1 MSLGA
6 PGARAQISDD
16 VVKIGVLN
24 DQSGLYAD
32 LGGPGSVVAARMA
45 VEDAGGTVLG
55 KPVEIVYADH
65 QNKSDVGAAIAREW
79 FEVGKVD
86 MAIGFDHSAVALAVE
101 QLAAEKNRIAIAGAV
116 GSTAFTGKS
125 CTPTEASWVYDSYA
139 LTTSLAKAI
148 VAEGRDTWFFITVD
162 YAFGHS
168 LEADAT
174 AAVKA
179 AGGKVLGSVRHPLN
193 TADFS
198 SYLLQAQASGAK
210 VVAFANGGGDMVNAT
225 KQANEFGLTKRA
237 RPSSRCWFSFP
248 TCTAWGSQAA
258 QGLKFVTAFYWDRDE
273 ETRACR
279 SASSSGE
286 GRMPTM
292 PQAAVYSAIRHY
304 LGAIAAAGTDEAKAV
319 MAKMRERPVNDFYVR
334 NGHLREDGR
343 LVHDMY
349 LAQVKK
355 PSESKGRGIITRSS
369 PPSPA
374 IRRFARWRRAA
385 ARWAGALTGAR
396 PKNSKRSD
404 RRPLWCA
411 SGLKPDIARLE
422 KCQNCTSPLRGSG
435 CLVCQVSLARNRSS
449 KRSGV
454 ETTMKNTPLALF
466 TLTTMV
472 SLNAAAFAETAK
484 IDPGQKEFEVRCG
497 LCHGM
502 DARGDG
508 VFNQV
513 LRSRRQT

>member
-1 MSLGA
+1 MRRGLLLVSALLAMSLST
-6 PGARAQISDD
+6 PGARAQISDGA
-16 VVKIGVLN
+16 VKIGVLN

-32 LGGPGSVVAARMA
+32 LGGPGSVAAARMA

-55 KPVEIVYADH
+55 KPVEIAYADH

-79 FEVGKVD
+79 FEVGRVD

-125 CTPTEASWVYDSYA
+125 CTPTEASWIYDSYA

-174 AAVKA
+174 SAVKA

-225 KQANEFGLTKRA
+225 KQANEFGLTK
-237 RPSSRCWFSFP
+237 SQTIVSLLVFISDVH
-248 TCTAWGSQAA
+248 SMELQAA
-258 QGLKFVTAFYWDRDE
+258 QGLKFVTAFHWDRDE
-273 ETRACR
+273 ETRAWSKR
-279 SASSSGE
+279 FFE
-286 GRMPTM
+286 RQGRMPTM

-319 MAKMRERPVNDFYVR
+319 MAKMRERTVNDFYVK
-334 NGHLREDGR
+334 NGRLREDGR

-349 LAQVKK
+349 FAQVKK
-355 PSESKGRGIITRSS
+355 PSES
-369 PPSPA
+369 
-374 IRRFARWRRAA
+374 
-385 ARWAGALTGAR
+385 
-396 PKNSKRSD
+396 SKPWD
-404 RRPLWCA
+404 YYKILATIPGDQAFRPLAEGGC
-411 SGLKPDIARLE
+411 
-422 KCQNCTSPLRGSG
+422 PL
-435 CLVCQVSLARNRSS
+435 VA
-449 KRSGV
+449 
-454 ETTMKNTPLALF
+454 
-466 TLTTMV
+466 
-472 SLNAAAFAETAK
+472 
-484 IDPGQKEFEVRCG
+484 
-497 LCHGM
+497 H
-502 DARGDG
+502 
-508 VFNQV
+508 
-513 LRSRRQT
+513 